1 MKHLLVV
8 AVAAILMTGCSVKR
22 MAANAVGD
30 AVSGGGGVWSSDNDP
45 DLIREALP
53 FALKTN
59 ESLLEAVPKHEGLL
73 ESTAFGFTAY
83 AFLLQQEAD
92 RLEAKD
98 RAASRRLNARASKL
112 YIRGRDHA
120 LAGLELRY
128 PGFTENLRTDRE
140 ATLARTK
147 NRDIPFVYWAGVAWA
162 GALGAAKANTRLMV
176 EFPTAGA
183 LVQRALELDPT
194 WDDGAAHEFLIT
206 YEASRPGGSLAA
218 ARAHY
223 RSALELSGGKRA
235 SVYLAL
241 AEAVSVQEQNLKEF
255 RRMLKAASAVDADA
269 VEELRLV
276 NTIAQR
282 RAAWLKTQ
290 IPDLFLAAN

>member
-1 MKHLLVV
+1 MKHLLV
-8 AVAAILMTGCSVKR
+8 AVMAAVLISGCSVKR

-45 DLIREALP
+45 DLVREALP

-59 ESLLEAVPKHEGLL
+59 ESLLEAVPQHEGLL

-98 RAASRRLNARASKL
+98 RAESRRLHTRASNL
-112 YIRGRDHA
+112 YLRGRDYA
-120 LAGLELRY
+120 LEGLDLRY
-128 PGFTENLRTDRE
+128 PGFTQGLRTDRD

-147 NRDIPFVYWAGVAWA
+147 KRDIPLLYWAGAAWA

-183 LVQRALELDPT
+183 LVQRALALDPT
-194 WDDGAAHEFLIT
+194 WDEGAAHEFLIT

-223 RSALELSGGKRA
+223 QSALELSGGKRA

-241 AEAVSVQEQNLKEF
+241 AESVSVQEQNLKEF
-255 RRMLKAASAVDADA
+255 RRLLKAARDVDADA

-282 RAAWLKTQ
+282 RAVWLRTQ

>member
-1 MKHLLVV
+1 MKHLLVAV
-8 AVAAILMTGCSVKR
+8 VAAIMMTGCSVKR

-30 AVSGGGGVWSSDNDP
+30 AISGGGGVWSSDNDP
-45 DLIREALP
+45 DLVREALP

-59 ESLLEAVPKHEGLL
+59 ESLLEAVPDHEGLL

-98 RAASRRLNARASKL
+98 RAASRQLHARASNL
-112 YIRGRDHA
+112 YIRGRDYA
-120 LAGLELRY
+120 LTGLELRY
-128 PGFTENLRTDRE
+128 PGFSASLRSDRD

-147 NRDIPFVYWAGVAWA
+147 QRDVSLLYWTGVAWA
-162 GALGAAKANTRLMV
+162 GALGAARSNTRLMV

-183 LVQRALELDPT
+183 LVQRSLELDPA
-194 WDDGAAHEFLIT
+194 WDDGAADEFLIT

-235 SVYLAL
+235 SVHLAL
-241 AEAVSVQEQNLKEF
+241 AEAVSVQEQNVREF
-255 RRMLKAASAVDADA
+255 RRLLKAASDVDADA
-269 VEELRLV
+269 VEELRLA
-276 NTIAQR
+276 NTIAKR
-282 RAAWLKTQ
+282 RAAWLRTR
-290 IPDLFLAAN
+290 IPDLFLVAN

>member
-1 MKHLLVV
+1 MKHLLVAV
-8 AVAAILMTGCSVKR
+8 VAATLMTGCSVKR
-22 MAANAVGD
+22 IAANAVGD

-45 DLIREALP
+45 DLVREALP

-59 ESLLEAVPKHEGLL
+59 ESLLEAVPDHEGLL

-83 AFLLQQEAD
+83 AFLLTQEAD
-92 RLEAKD
+92 RIAGKD
-98 RAASRRLNARASKL
+98 RKESRRLSARASKL
-112 YIRGRDHA
+112 YIRGRDYA

-128 PGFTENLRTDRE
+128 PGFREKLRKDRE
-140 ATLARTK
+140 ATLARTGK
-147 NRDIPFVYWAGVAWA
+147 KDVSLLYWSGVAWA

-183 LVQRALELDPT
+183 LVQRSLALDPT

-206 YEASRPGGSLAA
+206 YESSRPGGSLAA
-218 ARAHY
+218 AREHY
-223 RSALELSGGKRA
+223 RTALELSGGKRA

-241 AEAVSVQEQNLKEF
+241 AEGVSVQEQNVREF
-255 RRMLKAASAVDADA
+255 RRMLKAARDVDADE

-276 NTIAQR
+276 NIIAQQ
-282 RAAWLKTQ
+282 RAAWLRTQ
-290 IPDLFLAAN
+290 IPELFL

>member
-1 MKHLLVV
+1 MKHLLV
-8 AVAAILMTGCSVKR
+8 AVMAVVLMTGCSVKR
-22 MAANAVGD
+22 IAANAVGD

-45 DLIREALP
+45 DLVREALP

-59 ESLLEAVPKHEGLL
+59 ESLLEAVPEHQGLL

-92 RLEAKD
+92 RLEARD
-98 RAASRRLNARASKL
+98 RAASRRLNARASNL
-112 YIRGRDHA
+112 YIRGRDYA
-120 LAGLELRY
+120 LRGLELRY
-128 PGFTENLRTDRE
+128 PGFTENLRKDRE
-140 ATLARTK
+140 ATLARTRK
-147 NRDIPFVYWAGVAWA
+147 KDVPLLYWSGVAWA

-183 LVQRALELDPT
+183 LVQRSLALDPV

-206 YEASRPGGSLAA
+206 YEAARPGGSLAA
-218 ARAHY
+218 ARGHY
-223 RSALELSGGKRA
+223 RKALELSGGKRA

-241 AEAVSVQEQNLKEF
+241 AESVSVQEQKLKEF
-255 RRMLKAASAVDADA
+255 RGLLRAARKVDADA

-276 NTIAQR
+276 NTIAQQ
-282 RAAWLKTQ
+282 RAAWLRTQ
-290 IPDLFLAAN
+290 IPELFLAAN